1 MKSSLNERTKERE
14 RSTHPAADM
23 APAGIGACAGAGP
36 RVAGSCVAAG
46 IILYAGARAVPAG
59 AACARGRD
67 NCTGHVPSMC
77 IKKRRQGGVRPARAR
92 GVGRSVQG
100 RTQTHLPDDAW
111 GEAPTGFGPL
121 KQRSRMLLLS

>member
-14 RSTHPAADM
+14 RSTNPAADM

-46 IILYAGARAVPAG
+46 ITLYAGARAVPAG

-67 NCTGHVPSMC
+67 NCTWHVPSMC
-77 IKKRRQGGVRPARAR
+77 IKKRRQGASGLPARGGWGGACRDGRRHICPMMPGAR
-92 GVGRSVQG
+92 
-100 RTQTHLPDDAW
+100 
-111 GEAPTGFGPL
+111 APTGFGPL